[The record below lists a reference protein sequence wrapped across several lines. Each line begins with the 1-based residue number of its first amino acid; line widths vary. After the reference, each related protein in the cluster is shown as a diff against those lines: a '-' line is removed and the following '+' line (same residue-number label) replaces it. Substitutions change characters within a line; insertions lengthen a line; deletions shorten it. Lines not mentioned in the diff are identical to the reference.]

1 MKDMSESSTIKPA
14 RAKRTLPCLPKTS
27 KPSNG
32 VFLSPTCSPK
42 SARKNCTNSPLATTG
57 KERGKQSRLPVRKT
71 QSLSECT
78 AQKCN
83 RNDKLRR
90 QATIAS
96 SELSGNKY
104 NNNGKDVKVSTNP
117 VEINNGKTAKN
128 STTTN
133 NQKNEMKINRIQ
145 ELSNAANQSNSADT
159 SILRILTKS
168 ESINSLDSV
177 SGVTLED
184 ERSCVT
190 VAVRV
195 RPFNQR

>member
-14 RAKRTLPCLPKTS
+14 RAKRTLPSLPKSS

-104 NNNGKDVKVSTNP
+104 NNNGKDIKVSTNP

-128 STTTN
+128 STT
-133 NQKNEMKINRIQ
+133 KNELKINRIQ
-145 ELSNAANQSNSADT
+145 ELSNAANHSNSADT